1 MNEEQYAKILADL
14 AANQKEHESYNRRL
28 KEHDEKL
35 ERQAE
40 ILIVLERLTQTVK
53 GLTDRMGEINTSFK
67 ALDSRLED
75 IEKEPGDNWK
85 RITFEVL
92 KWAVIGILAF
102 AAGAA
107 FSTLK
112 GA

>member
-1 MNEEQYAKILADL
+1 MNEEQYAKIVADL
-14 AANQKEHESYNRRL
+14 AANEKEHESYNRRL

-40 ILIVLERLTQTVK
+40 ILVVLERLTQTVK

-67 ALDSRLED
+67 ALDSRLES
-75 IEKEPGDNWK
+75 IEREPGEKWK
-85 RITFEVL
+85 KIVWEVL
-92 KWAVIGILAF
+92 KWAIIGILAF